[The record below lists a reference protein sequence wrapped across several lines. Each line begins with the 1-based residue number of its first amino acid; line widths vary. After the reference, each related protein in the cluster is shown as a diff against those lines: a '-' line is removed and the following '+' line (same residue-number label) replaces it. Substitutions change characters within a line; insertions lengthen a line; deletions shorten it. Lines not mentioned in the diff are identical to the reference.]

1 MSRHEIE
8 ASVPNVSVAIGCDN
22 PMATFFAQVVRVE
35 IKESN
40 DDDDD
45 VMLLWIGGEHH
56 EVSRAEDLIR
66 PLAPFAVLTSDH
78 IDMLE
83 ADRAASAGRG
93 ATGLQNA
100 WESRSK

>member
-1 MSRHEIE
+1 MS
-8 ASVPNVSVAIGCDN
+8 ASPSG
-22 PMATFFAQVVRVE
+22 ATIRWRFFSRKVVRVE

-40 DDDDD
+40 DDEDD

-66 PLAPFAVLTSDH
+66 PLAPFAVLTPDH

-83 ADRAASAGRG
+83 AGCPRRLVRIRGNRAARHG
-93 ATGLQNA
+93 
-100 WESRSK
+100 